1 VQDCRPCGCEKG
13 RRPRWERRRGSGSV
27 DWRVEIGVGERDR
40 VRCSWDREDVE
51 KEEEEQ
57 IQERGEWLC

>member
-1 VQDCRPCGCEKG
+1 
-13 RRPRWERRRGSGSV
+13 V